1 MPSEQ
6 LALVRLASELTL
18 KAQRTRSQFT
28 RRLLGNMRDAFVSNG
43 ATAKIQSAWGRVY
56 VTSSESALP
65 VLSRIF
71 GLSSY
76 SIVDAVVPADF
87 DTIIERGADVFAGL
101 VRGKQFAVR
110 AHRTGQ
116 HNFKSKE
123 IEIALGN
130 RLYEHAAGVNLTR
143 PEVTAYVEV
152 RDEKAYLFS
161 SRMAAGG
168 GLPVGVEGKALAL
181 ISGGFD
187 SAVAAWLMLK
197 RGVALDYLFCNLGG
211 DAYERAVVQV
221 TKALAD
227 DWSYGT
233 QPKLYVVDFD
243 EPLRELRAHTRENYW
258 QLILKRLMYRAA
270 SQVGHAIGAEAI
282 ITGEAIGQVSSQ
294 TLTNLR
300 AIDSAATLPV
310 FRPLLGFDKEEI
322 IERARHI
329 GTAALSEQVK
339 EYCAIAP
346 GHPVTAARE
355 ERVLAE
361 ENKMD
366 LAVVDRALAGVKK
379 LDVRQLSPIDL
390 VAPYIFAT
398 DIWPDAVLIDCRT
411 EHQFQAWHAPGA
423 IHREEWELARDF
435 KRLDRDRKYVL
446 YCAHGIQS
454 AHLAERMQ
462 RSGYEAYSFKG
473 GVAALR
479 KFIDAGG
486 AHVTT

>member
-1 MPSEQ
+1 MSQTEQ

-18 KAQRTRSQFT
+18 KAPRTRSQFM
-28 RRLLGNMRDAFVSNG
+28 RRLLGNMRDAFNSAG
-43 ATAKIQSAWGRVY
+43 APAEIRSVWGRVY
-56 VTSSESALP
+56 VRSNPAALP
-65 VLSRIF
+65 VLARVF
-71 GLSSY
+71 GISSF
-76 SIVDAVVPADF
+76 SIIDAVVPAEMDAILDKGREIF
-87 DTIIERGADVFAGL
+87 ADI
-101 VRGKQFAVR
+101 VRGRRFAVR
-110 AHRTGQ
+110 AHRAGQ
-116 HNFKSKE
+116 HSFKSKQIE
-123 IEIALGN
+123 IELGS
-130 RLYEHAAGVNLTR
+130 RLFDYSAGVDLTN
-143 PEVTAYVEV
+143 PEVTVYVEV
-152 RDEKAYLFS
+152 RDADAYLFS
-161 SRMAAGG
+161 SRIAGGG

-221 TKALAD
+221 TKAIAD
-227 DWSYGT
+227 GWSYGT

-243 EPLRELRAHTRENYW
+243 EPLRELRARTRENYW

-270 SQVGHAIGAEAI
+270 SQVGARIGAEAI
-282 ITGEAIGQVSSQ
+282 ITGEAVGQVSSQ

-310 FRPLLGFDKEEI
+310 FRPLIGFDKEEI
-322 IERARHI
+322 IGRARHI

-361 ENKMD
+361 ENKLD
-366 LAVVDRALAGVKK
+366 LSVIDRAVANMKT
-379 LDVRQLSPIDL
+379 LDVRQLSPTDL

-398 DIWPDAVLIDCRT
+398 ELDPDAVLIDCRT
-411 EHQFQAWHAPGA
+411 AAQYEAWHAPGA
-423 IHREEWELARDF
+423 IHREEWELVRDF
-435 KRLDRDRKYVL
+435 KKLDRDRKYIL
-446 YCAHGIQS
+446 YCAFGLQS
-454 AHLAERMQ
+454 AHLAEKMQ

-473 GVAALR
+473 GLPALR
-479 KFIDAGG
+479 RALAG
-486 AHVTT
+486 